1 MEKHVTIV
9 AVLRIAFG
17 ALGILAAI
25 IILLAVV
32 GGGLIS
38 GDSDAMRVTA
48 IVGPS
53 IALVLVLVSLP
64 GIIGGVGLLKYKPW
78 ARILVIIL
86 AILDLFNIP
95 IGTALG
101 IYTLWVLFQDETAQ
115 LFAAGSGSGPP
126 VPQDV
131 PSAD

>member
-9 AVLRIAFG
+9 AALRIAFG

-25 IILLAVV
+25 IIFLAVV

-38 GDSDAMRVTA
+38 GDSDAMRVTV

-64 GIIGGVGLLKYKPW
+64 GIIGGVGLLKYKQW

-101 IYTLWVLFQDETAQ
+101 IYSLWVLLQDETAQ

-131 PSAD
+131 PPPD

>member
-9 AVLRIAFG
+9 AALRIAFS

-25 IILLAVV
+25 IVFVAVV

-53 IALVLVLVSLP
+53 IALVLVLVSVP
-64 GIIGGVGLLKYKPW
+64 GIIGGVGLLKYKQW

-101 IYTLWVLFQDETAQ
+101 IYTLWVLLKDETAQ
-115 LFAAGSGSGPP
+115 LFAAGPP
-126 VPQDV
+126 VPQDMP
-131 PSAD
+131 PSG